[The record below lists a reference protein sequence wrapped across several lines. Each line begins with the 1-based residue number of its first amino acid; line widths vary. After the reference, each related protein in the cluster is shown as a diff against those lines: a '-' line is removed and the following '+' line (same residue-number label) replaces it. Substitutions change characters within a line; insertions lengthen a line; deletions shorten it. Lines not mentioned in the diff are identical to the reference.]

1 MRCHL
6 CVEVYHRYKAQHRA
20 DKVYHVKREVM
31 GYYSACGDTY
41 ADTYVPCGEVCACCC
56 GALVVGSKVYIKCVH
71 CREYNAE
78 SDTE

>member
-1 MRCHL
+1 
-6 CVEVYHRYKAQHRA
+6 
-20 DKVYHVKREVM
+20 M

-41 ADTYVPCGEVCACCC
+41 ADTYVPCGEVCACCG

-71 CREYNAE
+71 GREYNAE